1 MAKPPISAPRVITH
15 INAEIVDGKLQTT
28 PENLLKVKECLGLNP
43 DEGLPPLKDM
53 TEGLKDAILS
63 GADISL
69 TLRQGQSPGD
79 VLVLTAAIR
88 DLKKKFPNLH
98 ITMRTTAPSIWE
110 NNPHVD
116 AFGDYQSVKKKK
128 ITPVVAIDDLAGD
141 EGITLEMNYPLIHT
155 ANQCAKHF
163 IYGFKEDLETKLG
176 IAFDIKAFKCDVHLS
191 DKEKTWQNQVQ
202 ETFNHSGKFWV
213 INSGSKN
220 DFPLKQWSRV
230 RWQEVVDSLRG
241 KIQFVQVGEASHNHE
256 PLKGVFDLVGKT
268 DMRQLIRLCYHAEG
282 AVCHVTMLNHLMSV
296 WEKPC
301 VVVAG
306 GRETAAW
313 ESYNET
319 TYLDTIGNLSCCKS
333 GGCWKS
339 KAEDCLWMEGEYP
352 KCMNMIT
359 SADVVRAIEKYY
371 IGGRLSW

>member
-1 MAKPPISAPRVITH
+1 MQ
-15 INAEIVDGKLQTT
+15 INAKVVDGKLQAA
-28 PENLLKVKECLGLNP
+28 PEELLKLKKSLGLNP
-43 DEGLPPLKDM
+43 DDELPTM
-53 TEGLKDAILS
+53 GGGLKDLILN
-63 GADISL
+63 GEDVKL
-69 TLRQGQSPGD
+69 TLFQKQSPGD

-88 DLKKKFPNLH
+88 DLKNKFPNLQ
-98 ITMRTTAPSIWE
+98 ITMKTTAPSIWE
-110 NNPHVD
+110 NNPHVEAFSDYKSTPKKEKTHLDTVVDLSD
-116 AFGDYQSVKKKK
+116 AK
-128 ITPVVAIDDLAGD
+128 
-141 EGITLEMNYPLIHT
+141 EGEGVEWEACYPLVHR
-155 ANQCAKHF
+155 ANSSAKHF
-163 IYGFKEDLETKLG
+163 IHGFKEDLEEKLG
-176 IAFDIKAFKCDVHLS
+176 LPFDITAFKCDVHLS
-191 DKEKTWQNQVQ
+191 DEEKTWINQVE
-202 ETFNHSGKFWV
+202 ETFSYSGKFWV

-241 KIQFVQVGEASHNHE
+241 KVQFVQVGEEGHNHK

-282 AVCHVTMLNHLMSV
+282 AVCHITMLNHLMSV

-306 GRETAAW
+306 GRESAAW

-319 TYLDTIGNLSCCKS
+319 TYLDTIGNLNCCKS

-339 KAEDCLWMEGEYP
+339 KKEDCLWMEGEYP